1 MFWNRFVALC
11 AEKGKKPNPV
21 AKELGFSSG
30 SVTSWKQGSTPHDTT
45 LQKIADYF
53 GVTVAYLKGIEEK
66 EEAPTAETV
75 EADDLNE
82 MLEELKN
89 RPEMRMLFSLAKGA
103 TKEDV
108 ELAVQIIERM
118 RRNGG
123 DGA

>member
-1 MFWNRFVALC
+1 MFWDNFVILC
-11 AEKGKKPNPV
+11 NKKGKSPNG
-21 AKELGFSSG
+21 ACAELGFSKNTATKWKHG
-30 SVTSWKQGSTPHDTT
+30 SVPYDTT

-89 RPEMRMLFSLAKGA
+89 RPEMRMLFSLDKGA

>member
-1 MFWNRFVALC
+1 MFWETFVKLC
-11 AEKGKKPNPV
+11 AEHNTKPNPV

-30 SVTSWKQGSTPHDTT
+30 SVTDWKNGKQPRPTT
-45 LQKIADYF
+45 IQKIADYF
-53 GVTVAYLKGIEEK
+53 GVSPDYLKGEEK
-66 EEAPTAETV
+66 APAAEAEEAHE
-75 EADDLNE
+75 LNE
-82 MLEELKN
+82 LLEELKT

-123 DGA
+123 DGT